1 VSALDL
7 SMKMTIA
14 VTVAIVAAVA
24 PAGAQENIIVRRVA
38 ACIEQKDVFE
48 FYKLSQENPSMSQ
61 VADFLQRHQC
71 TALKSG
77 DRVKIEQREEISGL
91 YCVRIPERSPC
102 YWVRRNAFKR

>member
-1 VSALDL
+1 MSVLVL

-14 VTVAIVAAVA
+14 VTVAITAAIA
-24 PAGAQENIIVRRVA
+24 PAVAQENVIVRRAA

-71 TALKSG
+71 IALKSG
-77 DRVKIEQREEISGL
+77 DRVKIEQEEISGL

>member
-1 VSALDL
+1 
-7 SMKMTIA
+7 MKMTIA
-14 VTVAIVAAVA
+14 ATVAITAIA

-48 FYKLSQENPSMSQ
+48 FYKLSQENPSMRQ
-61 VADFLQRHQC
+61 VADFLQGHQC
-71 TALKSG
+71 IALKSG
-77 DRVKIEQREEISGL
+77 DRVKIEREDISGL

>member
-1 VSALDL
+1 
-7 SMKMTIA
+7 MKMTIA
-14 VTVAIVAAVA
+14 VTVAIAAGVA
-24 PAGAQENIIVRRVA
+24 PAIAQENIIVRRVA

-71 TALKSG
+71 LALKSG
-77 DRVKIEQREEISGL
+77 DRVKIEREEIPGL

>member
-1 VSALDL
+1 
-7 SMKMTIA
+7 MKMTIA
-14 VTVAIVAAVA
+14 ATVAITAIA

-48 FYKLSQENPSMSQ
+48 FYKLSQENPSMRQ
-61 VADFLQRHQC
+61 VADFFHCHQC
-71 TALKSG
+71 IALKSG
-77 DRVKIEQREEISGL
+77 DRVKIEREDISGL